1 MRNIFW
7 PVGSIAAEAARM
19 VLQDRASITS
29 TRETNVRERT
39 WLADQLRRLGLRVFP
54 SAANYLL
61 VKIDEAWNGL
71 DFWRRLIVEH
81 RVVIRSCANF
91 EGLDEHYF
99 RLGVRTRI
107 DNQKLVEAFSAVL
120 RFASHADLQKA

>member
-1 MRNIFW
+1 
-7 PVGSIAAEAARM
+7 M